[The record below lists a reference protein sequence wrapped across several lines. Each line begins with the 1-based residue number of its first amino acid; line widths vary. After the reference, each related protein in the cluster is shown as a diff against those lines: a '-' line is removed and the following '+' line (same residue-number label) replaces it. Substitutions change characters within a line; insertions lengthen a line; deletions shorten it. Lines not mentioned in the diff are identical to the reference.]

1 MTENKVKNNIVKIKT
16 KTHKNTWSLLSLK
29 GGFVDFRTE
38 KDVMGDVK
46 VPADSYY
53 GAFTQRAKINFQISG
68 IKAHKE
74 FIAALAAIKKAAAL
88 ANMELKQLD
97 EKTGNAIVKAADEII
112 EGKFDS
118 YFVLDVYQAGAG
130 TPFNMNCN
138 EIIANRAT
146 ELLGGKPGQYIVN
159 PNNHVNMAQSTND
172 VIPTAAR
179 IAILFLL
186 KELIAEARKFEW
198 SLRKK
203 SGEFKAILKVGRTHW
218 EDAVPITLG
227 QEFESYAVSIA
238 KDIGRI
244 LQSSQEVRELGIG
257 GTAIGTGIT
266 AHPKFHEAVVK
277 KLNELTKLDLKI
289 TKNMIELTQNY
300 NCFVSFSCAL
310 KMLAIDLARIS
321 NNLSILNSGPKAG
334 IAEIILPEV
343 EPGSSIMPGKIN
355 PSIPEC
361 VIMVGFDV
369 MGKDKTIELAAQ
381 YSILELNVMCPVI
394 AYNIL
399 QSMKLLANALKM
411 FREFCINGIKAN
423 EERCSELLHKSTAIA
438 TALNPYLGYQAVSK
452 IVKESL
458 ENSSTIKEAVLK
470 YKLIDENDLNKI
482 LSPEEMTQ
490 PKETDTKLADK
501 IKNSESYKM
510 FVEKL

>member
-1 MTENKVKNNIVKIKT
+1 M
-16 KTHKNTWSLLSLK
+16 
-29 GGFVDFRTE
+29 DFRTE
-38 KDVMGDVK
+38 KDVMGEVK

-53 GAFTQRAKINFQISG
+53 GAFTERAKANFQISG
-68 IKAHKE
+68 IRAHKE
-74 FIAALAAIKKAAAL
+74 FLAALATIKKAAAM
-88 ANMELKQLD
+88 ANVELSQLD
-97 EKTGNAIVKAADEII
+97 EKLGNPIIKAADEVI

-118 YFVLDVYQAGAG
+118 YFILDVYQAGAG

-146 ELLGGKPGQYIVN
+146 EMTGGKLGEYIAH

-172 VIPTAAR
+172 VIPTATR
-179 IAILFLL
+179 LAILFLL
-186 KELIAEARKFEW
+186 KDLIAEARKFEW

-203 SGEFKAILKVGRTHW
+203 SEEFKQILKVGRTHW

-227 QEFESYAVSIA
+227 QEFKSYAVSIA
-238 KDIGRI
+238 KDIERM
-244 LQSSQEVRELGIG
+244 LKSSEELKELGIG

-266 AHPKFHEAVVK
+266 THPKFHETIIK
-277 KLNELTKLDLKI
+277 KLNELTKMDLNT

-300 NCFVSFSCAL
+300 NCFVSFSSSL
-310 KMLAIDLARIS
+310 KMLAIDLFRIS
-321 NNLSILNSGPKAG
+321 NNLSILNSGPKGG
-334 IAEIILPEV
+334 IAEIMLPDV

-361 VIMVGFDV
+361 VIMVCYDV

-399 QSMKLLANALKM
+399 QSMKLLTNTLKM
-411 FREFCINGIKAN
+411 FRELCIDGIKAN

-438 TALNPYLGYQAVSK
+438 TALNPYLGYQIVSK
-452 IVKESL
+452 IVKEAL
-458 ENSSTIKEAVLK
+458 KENTSVKEIILK
-470 YKLIDENDLNKI
+470 YKLIDEKDLNRI
-482 LSPEEMTQ
+482 LSHEGMTQ
-490 PKETDTKLADK
+490 PKEIDLKLIDK
-501 IKNSESYKM
+501 IKNSENYRM
-510 FVEKL
+510 FFGKL

>member
-1 MTENKVKNNIVKIKT
+1 MV
-16 KTHKNTWSLLSLK
+16 LLH
-29 GGFVDFRTE
+29 RTE
-38 KDVMGDVK
+38 KDVMGSIE
-46 VPADSYY
+46 VPTDSYY

-74 FIAALAAIKKAAAL
+74 FLVALATIKKAAAL

-97 EKTGNAIVKAADEII
+97 EKIGNAIVKAADELI

-146 ELLGGKPGQYIVN
+146 ELLGGKLGQYIVH

-172 VIPTAAR
+172 VIPTTTR

-186 KELIAEARKFEW
+186 KDLVAEARKLEW
-198 SLRKK
+198 ALRKK
-203 SGEFKAILKVGRTHW
+203 AEEFKQILKVGRTHW

-238 KDIGRI
+238 KDISRM
-244 LQSSQEVRELGIG
+244 LNFANELKELGIG
-257 GTAIGTGIT
+257 GTAVGTAIT
-266 AHPKFHEAVVK
+266 THPKFHETIIK
-277 KLNELTKLDLKI
+277 KLNELTKFDLK
-289 TKNMIELTQNY
+289 TSKNLIELTQNY
-300 NCFVSFSCAL
+300 NCFVSFSSSL
-310 KMLAIDLARIS
+310 KMLAIDLVRIA
-321 NNLSILNSGPKAG
+321 NNLSILNMGPKAG
-334 IAEIILPEV
+334 ITEIILPDV
-343 EPGSSIMPGKIN
+343 EPGSSIMPSKIN

-369 MGKDKTIELAAQ
+369 MGKDKTVELAAP
-381 YSILELNVMCPVI
+381 YSILELNVTCPVI

-399 QSMKLLANALKM
+399 QSMKILTSTLKM
-411 FREFCINGIKAN
+411 FREFCIDGIQAD
-423 EERCSELLHKSTAIA
+423 EERCKELLDKSTAIA
-438 TALNPYLGYQAVSK
+438 TALNPYIGYQVTSK
-452 IVKESL
+452 IVKEALKNNTS
-458 ENSSTIKEAVLK
+458 IKNIVLK
-470 YKLIDENDLNKI
+470 YRLIDEEDLNKI

-490 PKETDTKLADK
+490 PKEPDKALIFK
-501 IKNSESYKM
+501 IKNSEWYKRM
-510 FVEKL
+510 LEGL

>member
-1 MTENKVKNNIVKIKT
+1 
-16 KTHKNTWSLLSLK
+16 
-29 GGFVDFRTE
+29 VDFVNRIE
-38 KDVMGDVK
+38 KDVMGEIE

-53 GAFTQRAKINFQISG
+53 GAFTQRAKTNFQISG

-74 FIAALAAIKKAAAL
+74 FLAALATIKKAAAM

-97 EKTGNAIVKAADEII
+97 EKLGNSIVKAADEVI
-112 EGKFDS
+112 EGKFES

-146 ELLGGKPGQYIVN
+146 EMLGGKLGQYIVN

-172 VIPTAAR
+172 VIPTTAR
-179 IAILFLL
+179 IAALFML
-186 KELIAEARKFEW
+186 KDLIAESRKFEW
-198 SLRKK
+198 ALRKK
-203 SGEFKAILKVGRTHW
+203 GEEFKAVLKVGRTHW

-227 QEFESYAVSIA
+227 QEFESYAVSVA
-238 KDIGRI
+238 KDIERI
-244 LQSSQEVRELGIG
+244 LKFSEELKELGIG

-266 AHPKFHEAVVK
+266 THPQFHETIVK
-277 KLNELTKLDLKI
+277 KLNQLTKLDLKT

-300 NCFVSFSCAL
+300 NCFVSFSGSL
-310 KMLAIDLARIS
+310 KMLAMDLVRIA
-321 NNLSILNSGPKAG
+321 NNLSILNMGPKAG
-334 IAEIILPEV
+334 ISEIMLPDV

-399 QSMKLLANALKM
+399 QSMRILTSTLKM
-411 FREFCINGIKAN
+411 FREFCIDGIRAD
-423 EERCSELLHKSTAIA
+423 EARCRELLDKSTAIA
-438 TALNPYLGYQAVSK
+438 TALNPYIGYQVVSK
-452 IVKESL
+452 IVKEAVKN
-458 ENSSTIKEAVLK
+458 NSSIKDTILK
-470 YKLIDENDLNKI
+470 YKLIDEKDLNKI

-490 PKETDTKLADK
+490 PKEADKELIFK
-501 IKNSESYKM
+501 IKNNESYKG
-510 FVEKL
+510 FLEGL